1 MKIELSNKE
10 ADLRKAR
17 DHDWEGNNAA
27 FKCPMCGF
35 VFLVS
40 GLMHGINLP
49 LQKGETP
56 KGERPCPKCER
67 SVARVEGG
75 RKSGG
80 RAWIEWPVEKEAE

>member
-40 GLMHGINLP
+40 GLIH
-49 LQKGETP
+49 KGKRT
-56 KGERPCPKCER
+56 CPKCER
-67 SVARVEGG
+67 SVARVERG

-80 RAWIEWPVEKEAE
+80 RAWIEWSMKKEAK